1 MPFYPS
7 ETIAKVLKLTPRH
20 VTRLAEQGVIPL
32 PNSDGKYDL
41 VPCVQAYIEF
51 LRMRHGGSKSVKSA
65 QKFSAERARLYE
77 MKADIAEVERAR
89 LVGDLV
95 SAEEVETVWTD
106 LVAVAKARMLA
117 IPSKMA
123 PRLALISS
131 PTKIRELLDSE
142 LSAALGEL
150 AGAAEVDLDPGQEY
164 PRRRNGVHR
173 AKGVVA
179 AAKADSKPVG

>member
-1 MPFYPS
+1 MPWYPS
-7 ETIAKVLKLTPRH
+7 ETIAKVLKVTPRH
-20 VTRLAEQGVIPL
+20 VNRMADQGVIPK
-32 PNSDGKYDL
+32 PNEDEKYDL

-51 LRMRHGGSKSVKSA
+51 LRMRHGGSRSAKSA

-89 LVGDLV
+89 LTGDLV
-95 SAEEVETVWTD
+95 SAEEVEAVWTD
-106 LVAVAKARMLA
+106 MIAVAKVRMLA

-150 AGAAEVDLDPGQEY
+150 AAGAEVEVDPGLQSA
-164 PRRRNGVHR
+164 RRRNGARH
-173 AKGVVA
+173 AKSVVA
-179 AAKADSKPVG
+179 ATEADG